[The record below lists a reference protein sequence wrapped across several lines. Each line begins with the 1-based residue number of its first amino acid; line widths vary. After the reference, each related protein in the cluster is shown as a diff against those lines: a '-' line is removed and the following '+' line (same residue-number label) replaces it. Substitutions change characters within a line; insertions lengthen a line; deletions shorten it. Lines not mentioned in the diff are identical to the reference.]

1 MMSLM
6 SRFTFLN
13 PALSLS
19 LLIITWQVLAVVLD
33 TAVLP
38 SPVLVLDSLIAALQS
53 GELQHHLGITLTRL
67 AISFFLAMLLGTAIG
82 LMLGRYNK
90 ANAFFDSWVIIL
102 LNIPALVTII
112 LCYIWFGLIETAAI
126 FAVVINKL
134 PNVIV
139 TIREGARNLDED
151 LIDMAKAFQFG
162 RVKTLLHVVLPQ
174 LYPYI
179 MASARTGLAL
189 IWKIVLVVELLG
201 RSDGMGYQ
209 IHLFFQLF
217 DITSIMAYTVSF
229 IVIIQLIEIMI
240 LQPLDKKS
248 QRWK

>member
-1 MMSLM
+1 MTRSSL
-6 SRFTFLN
+6 LN
-13 PALSLS
+13 STLSLGLLLFIWQLAAVLINTPVLPAPAL
-19 LLIITWQVLAVVLD
+19 VLNA
-33 TAVLP
+33 
-38 SPVLVLDSLIAALQS
+38 LVEAIKS
-53 GELQHHLGITLTRL
+53 GELPHHLGITLYRL
-67 AISFFLAMLLGTAIG
+67 TISFFLALSLGTAIG
-82 LMLGRYNK
+82 LILGRYK
-90 ANAFFDSWVIIL
+90 KIDHFFDSWLIIL

-112 LCYIWFGLIETAAI
+112 LCYVWFGLVETAAI

-139 TIREGARNLDED
+139 TIREGAKNLDED
-151 LIDMAKAFQFG
+151 LIEMAKAYRFG
-162 RVKTLLHVVLPQ
+162 RFKTLRHVILPQ

-201 RSDGMGYQ
+201 RSNGMGYQ

-217 DITSIMAYTVSF
+217 DITSILAYTVSF
-229 IVIIQLIEIMI
+229 IVVIQFIEMAI
-240 LQPLDKKS
+240 LKPLDKKA

>member
-1 MMSLM
+1 M

-13 PALSLS
+13 PVLSLS
-19 LLIITWQVLAVVLD
+19 LLIITWQILAIALD

-38 SPVLVLDSLIAALQS
+38 SPLLVLDTLIAALQS

-82 LMLGRYNK
+82 LMLGRYKK

-112 LCYIWFGLIETAAI
+112 LCYIWFGLVETAAI

-229 IVIIQLIEIMI
+229 IVIIQLIEIII

>member
-1 MMSLM
+1 MMLRSSLFN
-6 SRFTFLN
+6 ST
-13 PALSLS
+13 LSLGLLLVIWQLAS
-19 LLIITWQVLAVVLD
+19 LSINSPA
-33 TAVLP
+33 LP
-38 SPVLVLDSLIAALQS
+38 SPIVVLSTLNQAIQS
-53 GELQHHLGITLTRL
+53 AELLHHLGITLLRL
-67 AISFFLAMLLGTAIG
+67 ATSFFLAMILGTAIG
-82 LMLGRYNK
+82 LILGRHHKLNT
-90 ANAFFDSWVIIL
+90 FFDSWLIIL

-126 FAVVINKL
+126 LAVVINKL

-139 TIREGARNLDED
+139 TIREGARNLDD
-151 LIDMAKAFQFG
+151 PLIEMAKAYHFG
-162 RVKTLLHVVLPQ
+162 RYKTLVHVILPQ

-189 IWKIVLVVELLG
+189 IWKIILVVEMLG

-217 DITSIMAYTVSF
+217 DIASIMAYTVSF
-229 IVIIQLIEIMI
+229 IVIIQLIETA
-240 LQPLDKKS
+240 LLKPLDKKT